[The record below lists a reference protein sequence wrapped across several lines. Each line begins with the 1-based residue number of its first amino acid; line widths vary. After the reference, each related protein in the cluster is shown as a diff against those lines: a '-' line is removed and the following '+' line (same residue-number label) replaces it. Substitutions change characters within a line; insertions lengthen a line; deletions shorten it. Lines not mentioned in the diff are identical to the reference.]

1 MSMMMLKMLSS
12 WNWRTRVRLSV
23 FVAAALLLLVVG
35 FLCSRFDDDQY
46 RTLMNNIPDD
56 HSNVDTSTTI
66 KMIHPSK
73 GRPSEPPILAYW
85 IFGFRGESK
94 RMLRLLKAVYHPRNQ
109 YLLHLLDG
117 DGDDERM
124 ELAVSVESEQVFRA
138 FGNVNVV
145 GKSYA
150 VEESGASA
158 LSAMLHAS
166 ALLLRISPLW
176 DWFFTLSSSDYPLF
190 TQDDMLFALTS
201 LPRDLN
207 FVGFTNRTMDRSRQH
222 NFNRIVVD
230 PSLHLKQATPLYYA
244 VETREVPTTFDIF
257 QGSPWMVLSRGFME
271 HCIKGWDN
279 FPRKLL
285 MYYANVVSP
294 LESYFHTVLCNS
306 PEFRNTIVN
315 QDLRYSAPINVSNYY
330 DNLVNKWAIFARPFK
345 EGDPTLDELD
355 RDILDR
361 QPHGLVRGKW
371 CNNGGHNSSSCSSN
385 SSTNWDDI
393 DSLDPGFYGQK
404 LQNNLSNFTVGDH
417 YMGTNEFR
425 LRSNL
430 QQAGPKLSHSWFWS
444 LKLRRSDKAFI
455 VRRQASKKECK
466 HIRLGHRCIDRCQG
480 VDKNSY
486 VH

>member
-1 MSMMMLKMLSS
+1 MMMLKILLS
-12 WNWRTRVRLSV
+12 WNWRSGQGVRLSI
-23 FVAAALLLLVVG
+23 FIAAALLLLVVG
-35 FLCSRFDDDQY
+35 VLCSRFDQY
-46 RTLMNNIPDD
+46 RITNIPDYASIID
-56 HSNVDTSTTI
+56 AANDTSTERT

-73 GRPSEPPILAYW
+73 GPGDPPILAYW
-85 IFGFRGESK
+85 IFGFKGESK

-117 DGDDERM
+117 EDGDEDRM
-124 ELAVSVESEQVFRA
+124 ELAVSVESEHVFRA

-150 VEESGASA
+150 VNHMAESGASA
-158 LSAMLHAS
+158 LAAMLHAA

-190 TQDDMLFALTS
+190 TQDDILFALTS

-207 FVGFTNRTMDRSRQH
+207 FIGFTNKSINQKGQD

-230 PSLHLKQATPLYYA
+230 PSLYLKQADPLYYA
-244 VETREVPTTFDIF
+244 VETREIPTAFDTFE
-257 QGSPWMVLSRGFME
+257 GSPWMALSRAFME

-315 QDLRYSAPINVSNYY
+315 QDLRYSVPVNISNYDY
-330 DNLVNKWAIFARPFK
+330 LVNKWAISARPFK

-355 RDILDR
+355 RSILHR
-361 QPHGLVRGKW
+361 APQGLVRGKW
-371 CNNGGHNSSSCSSN
+371 CNYGGPNSTCSN
-385 SSTNWDDI
+385 STNWDDI
-393 DSLDPGFYGQK
+393 DSLSPGFYGQK
-404 LQNNLSNFTVGDH
+404 LKNIMSNFTAGNR
-417 YMGTNEFR
+417 TNHCR
-425 LRSNL
+425 GS
-430 QQAGPKLSHSWFWS
+430 
-444 LKLRRSDKAFI
+444 
-455 VRRQASKKECK
+455 
-466 HIRLGHRCIDRCQG
+466 
-480 VDKNSY
+480 SY
-486 VH
+486 

>member
-1 MSMMMLKMLSS
+1 MMLKMLRS
-12 WNWRTRVRLSV
+12 WNWKSCQGIRLSV
-23 FVAAALLLLVVG
+23 LVAVALLLLVVG
-35 FLCSRFDDDQY
+35 FFCSRFDDDQF
-46 RTLMNNIPDD
+46 RTTMNNIPDD
-56 HSNVDTSTTI
+56 HANVINDTSTTKRI
-66 KMIHPSK
+66 TKMIHPSK
-73 GRPSEPPILAYW
+73 GRPGDPPILAYW

-117 DGDDERM
+117 DGDEERM

-158 LSAMLHAS
+158 LAAMLHAS
-166 ALLLRISPLW
+166 ALLLRISSLW
-176 DWFFTLSSSDYPLF
+176 DWFITLSSSDYPLF
-190 TQDDMLFALTS
+190 TQDDILFALTS

-207 FVGFTNRTMDRSRQH
+207 FLGFTNRTIDQKGQH

-230 PSLHLKQATPLYYA
+230 PSLHSKRATPLYYA
-244 VETREVPTTFDIF
+244 VETREVPLTFDIF
-257 QGSPWMVLSRGFME
+257 EGSPWMVLSRGFME

-315 QDLRYSAPINVSNYY
+315 QDLRCSVPINVSNYH
-330 DNLVNKWAIFARPFK
+330 DDLVNKWAIFARPFK

-361 QPHGLVRGKW
+361 QPQGLVRGKW

-385 SSTNWDDI
+385 SSTNWDDT
-393 DSLDPGFYGQK
+393 DSLDPGFNSEK
-404 LQNNLSNFTVGDH
+404 LQNILSNFTVGDH
-417 YMGTNEFR
+417 HKVTNHCHG
-425 LRSNL
+425 S
-430 QQAGPKLSHSWFWS
+430 SS
-444 LKLRRSDKAFI
+444 
-455 VRRQASKKECK
+455 
-466 HIRLGHRCIDRCQG
+466 
-480 VDKNSY
+480 
-486 VH
+486 

>member
-1 MSMMMLKMLSS
+1 MMMMFKMLSS
-12 WNWRTRVRLSV
+12 WNWRSHQGVRLPV
-23 FVAAALLLLVVG
+23 FVAAVSLLLVVG
-35 FLCSRFDDDQY
+35 FLCSRFDDDQF
-46 RTLMNNIPDD
+46 RKMMNNIPDD
-56 HSNVDTSTTI
+56 HAKAINDKSTTI

-73 GRPSEPPILAYW
+73 GRPGDPPILAYW

-117 DGDDERM
+117 DGYEERM
-124 ELAVSVESEQVFRA
+124 ELAVSVESQQVFKA
-138 FGNVNVV
+138 FGNVHVV

-150 VEESGASA
+150 VEESGVSA

-190 TQDDMLFALTS
+190 TQDDILFALTS

-207 FVGFTNRTMDRSRQH
+207 FVGFTNGTIDQKGQQ
-222 NFNRIVVD
+222 NVNRIVVD
-230 PSLHLKQATPLYYA
+230 PSLHLKQAKPLYYA

-315 QDLRYSAPINVSNYY
+315 QDLRCNVPTNVSNYY
-330 DNLVNKWAIFARPFK
+330 DDLVNRWAIFARPFK
-345 EGDPTLDELD
+345 EDDPTLDELD
-355 RDILDR
+355 RDILGR
-361 QPHGLVRGKW
+361 QPQGLVLGKW
-371 CNNGGHNSSSCSSN
+371 CKYAGHSSSSCSSN
-385 SSTNWDDI
+385 FSTNWDYI
-393 DSLDPGFYGQK
+393 DSLDPGSYGQK
-404 LQNNLSNFTVGDH
+404 LQKILSNFTVGDH
-417 YMGTNEFR
+417 HMVTNHC
-425 LRSNL
+425 
-430 QQAGPKLSHSWFWS
+430 HSS
-444 LKLRRSDKAFI
+444 S
-455 VRRQASKKECK
+455 S
-466 HIRLGHRCIDRCQG
+466 
-480 VDKNSY
+480 
-486 VH
+486 

>member
-1 MSMMMLKMLSS
+1 MMMLKMLSS
-12 WNWRTRVRLSV
+12 WKWRTRVRLSV
-23 FVAAALLLLVVG
+23 FVAATLLLLVVG

-46 RTLMNNIPDD
+46 RKLMNNISDD
-56 HSNVDTSTTI
+56 HSNVDTLTTI
-66 KMIHPSK
+66 KMINPSK
-73 GRPSEPPILAYW
+73 GRPGDPPILAYW
-85 IFGFRGESK
+85 FFGFRGESK

-117 DGDDERM
+117 DGDEERM

-190 TQDDMLFALTS
+190 TQDDILFALTS

-207 FVGFTNRTMDRSRQH
+207 FVGFTNRTIDRNRQH
-222 NFNRIVVD
+222 TFNRIVVD

-244 VETREVPTTFDIF
+244 VETREMPTTFDIF

-315 QDLRYSAPINVSNYY
+315 QDLRYSTPINVSNYY

-404 LQNNLSNFTVGDH
+404 LQNILSNFTVGDH
-417 YMGTNEFR
+417 HMVTNDCH
-425 LRSNL
+425 SN
-430 QQAGPKLSHSWFWS
+430 SS
-444 LKLRRSDKAFI
+444 
-455 VRRQASKKECK
+455 
-466 HIRLGHRCIDRCQG
+466 
-480 VDKNSY
+480 
-486 VH
+486 

>member
-1 MSMMMLKMLSS
+1 MMLKMLLS
-12 WNWRTRVRLSV
+12 WNWRSRQGSV
-23 FVAAALLLLVVG
+23 FIAAALLLLLVG
-35 FLCSRFDDDQY
+35 FLCSRFDYQY
-46 RTLMNNIPDD
+46 RMMNNIPD
-56 HSNVDTSTTI
+56 HGNVISAAND
-66 KMIHPSK
+66 PSK
-73 GRPSEPPILAYW
+73 GRRPGDPPILAYW

-109 YLLHLLDG
+109 YLLQLLDG
-117 DGDDERM
+117 DEERM
-124 ELAVSVESEQVFRA
+124 ELAVAVESQHVFRA

-150 VEESGASA
+150 VAESGASA
-158 LSAMLHAS
+158 LSAMLHAA

-190 TQDDMLFALTS
+190 TQDDILFALTS

-207 FVGFTNRTMDRSRQH
+207 FVGFTNRTIDKKGQH

-230 PSLHLKQATPLYYA
+230 PSLYSKQATPLYYA

-257 QGSPWMVLSRGFME
+257 EGSPWMVLSRAFME

-279 FPRKLL
+279 LPRKLL

-315 QDLRYSAPINVSNYY
+315 QDLRCSLPINVSNY

-355 RDILDR
+355 RRILYR
-361 QPHGLVRGKW
+361 PPQGLVRGKW
-371 CNNGGHNSSSCSSN
+371 CNYGGHNSSCSN
-385 SSTNWDDI
+385 SNTWDDI
-393 DSLDPGFYGQK
+393 DSLDPGFYGKK
-404 LQNNLSNFTVGDH
+404 LQNILSKFTAKDH
-417 YMGTNEFR
+417 HMVTNHCHG
-425 LRSNL
+425 S
-430 QQAGPKLSHSWFWS
+430 SS
-444 LKLRRSDKAFI
+444 
-455 VRRQASKKECK
+455 
-466 HIRLGHRCIDRCQG
+466 
-480 VDKNSY
+480 
-486 VH
+486 